1 MAFRLEMYR
10 KHWLSPSSQFYTTLD
25 CYKSQ
30 FVSDLGVRRSCRA
43 FAASPQASPLPS
55 ANPFAA
61 EALVPRRVVPDSPL
75 PLPPRPLPHPKA
87 RQIILIALRDLPHP
101 QISPLHHLFP

>member
-10 KHWLSPSSQFYTTLD
+10 KHWPSPSSQFYTTLD

-61 EALVPRRVVPDSPL
+61 EALVPRRVIPQSPV
-75 PLPPRPLPHPKA
+75 PLPPSPPPHAKA
-87 RQIILIALRDLPHP
+87 PPSHMIALAELRHP
-101 QISPLHHLFP
+101 QTSHL

>member
-61 EALVPRRVVPDSPL
+61 EALVPRRVIPDSPVRL
-75 PLPPRPLPHPKA
+75 PRSQLPHAKA
-87 RQIILIALRDLPHP
+87 RSEEHTSELQSRSDL
-101 QISPLHHLFP
+101 